1 MYLFWDFSIFEK
13 KKFMQFKDIVGQQE
27 IKEQLI
33 QTVKDGRISH
43 AQLFYGP
50 PGSGKLPLAIA
61 YAQYISCTNR
71 GEKDSCGEC
80 PSCKKYNKLIHPD
93 LHFVFPVIK
102 DKSSLPIS
110 DTYIKSWREVISES
124 PYFTF
129 AQWLDKLG
137 SENKQASIYKDEA
150 QQIIH
155 KLNLKTYESLYK
167 VMVIWLPEKMN
178 ITAANKLLK
187 MIEEPPPQTV
197 FLLVS
202 EDRGAVLPTIFS
214 RTVSVRIP
222 AIENQDM
229 MQSLMQNYDIN
240 ETEAKAIS
248 RMSCGNLV
256 EARNYFH
263 ASKALMENLETLRQW
278 LAILVKK
285 DIPACVDW
293 SESLAGSGR
302 EKQKDFLIYALRFF
316 RELLM
321 FRTKQQDLN
330 YLLKEEEDFVRKV
343 APYVNL
349 KYIFKISDEI
359 ELAHYHI
366 ERNGMSKIILLDLS
380 FKLIRLIK
388 K

>member
-80 PSCKKYNKLIHPD
+80 PSCRKYNKLIHPD

-102 DKSSLPIS
+102 DKSNLPIS
-110 DTYIKSWREVISES
+110 DTYIKSWREVISET

-202 EDRGAVLPTIFS
+202 EDQGAVLPTIFS

-229 MQSLMQNYDIN
+229 MQSLMENYDVN

-256 EARNYFH
+256 EARNNFH

-278 LAILVKK
+278 LTILVKK

-293 SESLAGSGR
+293 SESLASSGR

-321 FRTKQQDLN
+321 FRTKQEDLN